1 MNPSL
6 RTVAILAFGMLLA
19 AAFGGW
25 LGVAYG
31 VRLAHNRPDQHE
43 RIHHVL
49 DLTADQDRE
58 LAALEAQFKARRS
71 ALHRDMDLASHD
83 FANAISMEHVFGP
96 RSRMALIRY
105 HQSEEQLEE
114 ATIMHAQAMRA
125 VLNAGQREQLDFSL
139 RNALPEDFR

>member
-1 MNPSL
+1 MNPNL
-6 RTVAILAFGMLLA
+6 RTVAMLAFGMLLA

-31 VRLAHNRPDQHE
+31 VRLAHSRPDPHE
-43 RIHHVL
+43 RIHHAL

-83 FANAISMEHVFGP
+83 FANAIGTEHVFGP
-96 RSRMALIRY
+96 RSRAALVHY
-105 HQSEEQLEE
+105 YQSEEQLEE
-114 ATIMHAQAMRA
+114 ATIVHAQAMRA
-125 VLNAGQREQLDFSL
+125 VLNADQRDQLDFSL
-139 RNALPEDFR
+139 RHALPVDTQ